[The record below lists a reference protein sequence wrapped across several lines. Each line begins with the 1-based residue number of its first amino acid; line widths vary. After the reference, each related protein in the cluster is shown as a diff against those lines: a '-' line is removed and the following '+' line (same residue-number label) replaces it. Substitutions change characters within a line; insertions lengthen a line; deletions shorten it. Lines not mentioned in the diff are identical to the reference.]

1 MHKSITMEYYVGQ
14 TENNLDMHF
23 DDERPPIYNA
33 EDYAAHLRK
42 YSRWTEHTL
51 YTKKHEQFSIRLTGT
66 QLYSNVNRQQ
76 SQNRTPEKKGHRT
89 G

>member
-1 MHKSITMEYYVGQ
+1 MEYYVGQ

-51 YTKKHEQFSIRLTGT
+51 NTKKTWATFNQVDWNSAL
-66 QLYSNVNRQQ
+66 QQ
-76 SQNRTPEKKGHRT
+76 CQ
-89 G
+89 

>member
-1 MHKSITMEYYVGQ
+1 MEYYVGQ

-51 YTKKHEQFSIRLTGT
+51 NTKNMGNF
-66 QLYSNVNRQQ
+66 Q
-76 SQNRTPEKKGHRT
+76 SG
-89 G
+89 